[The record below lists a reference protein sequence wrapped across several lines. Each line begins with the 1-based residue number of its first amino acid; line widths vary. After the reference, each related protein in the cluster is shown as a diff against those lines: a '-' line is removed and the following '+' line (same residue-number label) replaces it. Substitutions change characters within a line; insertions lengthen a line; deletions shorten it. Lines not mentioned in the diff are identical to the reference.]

1 MRDVIRALAEQGVR
15 HVVVSPAGF
24 VCDHVEVL
32 YDLDVEARWIAA
44 EQGVTLHR
52 APAVNAHPAV
62 HRDAG
67 RPRSGCARGGTGGA
81 EHRRAARAAELMAA
95 AATRLVIVGGGIT
108 GLSAAHRAVE
118 IARERGLGLQLTLIE
133 ARERLGGSIASERV
147 DGFLVEAGPD
157 SFLSEKPWALA
168 LCRRLGV
175 EDRLVRTDDRFRK
188 VFVWHRGRLHP
199 LPDGFQLLAP
209 TALRPFAT
217 SSLFSWPGKLRMA
230 LDLVLP
236 RGDRRR
242 REPGRIR
249 PPPPG
254 RRGAGARRPAAG
266 GRHLH
271 RRPRR
276 SEPDAR
282 RCRASSSSSRTSRS
296 IILGLRRALRQA
308 PLPGTSGARW
318 SLFVTFAGGMEELVT
333 ALAARLPAGAVVLKQ
348 RVSALERAGDGWRV
362 ATSDGNAFEADR
374 VIVATESHATARL
387 ARYLDPSLATLL
399 EEISYASAATV
410 SLGYRRADVPH
421 PLDGFGFVVP
431 RTEGKALLAGT
442 FSSVKYPGRAPEGHV
457 LIRAFLGG
465 MLNAGVLREDDDA
478 LIARARDELRAALGI
493 SASPVLTRL
502 HRWPASMPQ
511 YRVGHLSRIET
522 IERRV
527 AGLPGLTLAGAAYR
541 GVGIADCVRSGEAAA
556 EAALTS

>member
-1 MRDVIRALAEQGVR
+1 
-15 HVVVSPAGF
+15 
-24 VCDHVEVL
+24 
-32 YDLDVEARWIAA
+32 
-44 EQGVTLHR
+44 
-52 APAVNAHPAV
+52 
-62 HRDAG
+62 
-67 RPRSGCARGGTGGA
+67 
-81 EHRRAARAAELMAA
+81 MAA

-236 RGDRRR
+236 RGTGDDESLGAFVRRR
-242 REPGRIR
+242 L
-249 PPPPG
+249 
-254 RRGAGARRPAAG
+254 GAEALERVAQPLVAG
-266 GRHLH
+266 IYTADPDDLSLSATM
-271 RRPRR
+271 PRFI
-276 SEPDAR
+276 EVEKKN
-282 RCRASSSSSRTSRS
+282 RS

-348 RVSALERAGDGWRV
+348 RVSALERAGNGWRV
-362 ATSDGNAFEADR
+362 ATSDGHAFDAER
-374 VIVATESHATARL
+374 VIMATESHATARL

-442 FSSVKYPGRAPEGHV
+442 FSSVKYPGRAPEGHA

-493 SASPVLTRL
+493 AAAPVLTRL

-556 EAALTS
+556 EAALLG